1 MSLISFVKNFQT
13 KYPKFSEIVRFLVFG
28 GICTIID
35 MFVMGVVLYV
45 FDPSLYPNF
54 FNVFF
59 GGGDPSTLVTVIGTG
74 TGFIV
79 SLIANY
85 IFSVVFVFK
94 EKGNSK
100 SVKGAITFA
109 VFAIIGLLL
118 NMSGM
123 WLGYDVLHINEWI
136 TKIMMTLIVLV
147 YNYTTRK
154 LIIFKK
160 RPIKEVKALKNV
172 NDDASV
178 DEQSLSPSSFIEAN
192 QTNNTK

>member
-1 MSLISFVKNFQT
+1 M
-13 KYPKFSEIVRFLVFG
+13 
-28 GICTIID
+28 
-35 MFVMGVVLYV
+35 
-45 FDPSLYPNF
+45 
-54 FNVFF
+54 FF
-59 GGGDPSTLVTVIGTG
+59 GGGDPSTLATVIGTG